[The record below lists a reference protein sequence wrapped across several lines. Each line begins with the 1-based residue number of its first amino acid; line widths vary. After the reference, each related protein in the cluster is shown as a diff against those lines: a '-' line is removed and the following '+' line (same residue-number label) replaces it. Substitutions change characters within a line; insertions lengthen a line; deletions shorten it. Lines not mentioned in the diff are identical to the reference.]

1 MGFLPA
7 GERNPPF
14 KGRWHSGLQ
23 APNYR
28 AEQRPG
34 RREKDFA
41 KQQFYAVFA
50 FSCKKQGIATAGCVP
65 IATHGCMATVG
76 CVQLQPIDAL
86 QLPVGFRLQLM
97 DAWQPWVCFRLQPLV
112 VFGTFGKIMIPR
124 RSRGFFLD
132 GRSPLL
138 LATRHVALVRSDTC
152 IGLLLAARKRAQ
164 LTQKFPIVSCSPALS
179 SSN

>member
-1 MGFLPA
+1 MLHWQVGGCQANNTDISRIKRSICVRRFP
-7 GERNPPF
+7 
-14 KGRWHSGLQ
+14 KGD
-23 APNYR
+23 APNGCRKRSESSLVERWGKAPYPKFLFLEMFGLILTTPFYLQSER
-28 AEQRPG
+28 AEPAFISNAVCTALKSCS
-34 RREKDFA
+34 RRR
-41 KQQFYAVFA
+41 VF
-50 FSCKKQGIATAGCVP
+50 
-65 IATHGCMATVG
+65 
-76 CVQLQPIDAL
+76 
-86 QLPVGFRLQLM
+86 
-97 DAWQPWVCFRLQPLV
+97 
-112 VFGTFGKIMIPR
+112 TFPHTSIMIPR

>member
-1 MGFLPA
+1 M
-7 GERNPPF
+7 
-14 KGRWHSGLQ
+14 
-23 APNYR
+23 YR
-28 AEQRPG
+28 KLRKIACVN
-34 RREKDFA
+34 KASVFFA
-41 KQQFYAVFA
+41 NA
-50 FSCKKQGIATAGCVP
+50 S
-65 IATHGCMATVG
+65 
-76 CVQLQPIDAL
+76 
-86 QLPVGFRLQLM
+86 
-97 DAWQPWVCFRLQPLV
+97 
-112 VFGTFGKIMIPR
+112 IMIPR